1 MMTYLIVFGDVVF
14 TLVIVAIVYRC
25 AQKKA
30 GTAAPQRATQPR
42 QARGQARAPPPP
54 DPDYQ
59 VKRRCVELD
68 AMMTYLI
75 VFGDVVFTLVIVAIV
90 YRCAQKKAGTAAPQR
105 ATQPR
110 QARGQ
115 ARAPPPPD
123 PDYQPLNQATRS
135 NDVYA
140 QANRR

>member
-1 MMTYLIVFGDVVF
+1 MMTYLMVFGDVVF

-30 GTAAPQRATQPR
+30 GTAAPQR
-42 QARGQARAPPPP
+42 
-54 DPDYQ
+54 
-59 VKRRCVELD
+59 V
-68 AMMTYLI
+68 
-75 VFGDVVFTLVIVAIV
+75 
-90 YRCAQKKAGTAAPQR
+90 
-105 ATQPR
+105 TQPR

-135 NDVYA
+135 NDLYA